1 MTEKNAIVRVLEPV
15 DFHGQELVVIDR
27 EGEPYVAMK
36 PVVEGMGMDWK
47 GQHVKLRDGATRFC
61 VEVISMQ
68 MPGDDQERDVTVVPL
83 RKLPGWLMTLQ
94 PRRMK
99 PEIAARV
106 RLYQAECDDA
116 LWAYWSTGIV
126 MNPRAV
132 TSLTANEILLQAV
145 QSLVDQERAVAE
157 LRGEHRQIVGRVDA
171 IEQRHVTA
179 ERDLLAL
186 PEPVVVPD
194 ALSTRAKVVRAVRTY
209 CRASEVP
216 YPDAWGALY
225 REYRDR
231 YHLDLVTRARHEGCA
246 PMDMAERLEEEGC
259 PIFDDLYA
267 VAHALF
273 APKP

>member
-1 MTEKNAIVRVLEPV
+1 MSKVRVLEPV
-15 DFHGQELVVIDR
+15 DFHGQALTVVDR
-27 EGEPYVAMK
+27 EGDPYVAMR
-36 PVVEGMGMDWK
+36 PIVEGMGLDWK
-47 GQHVKLRDGATRFC
+47 GQYAKLRDGGRFC
-61 VEVISMQ
+61 VEIISMQ
-68 MPGDDQERDVTVVPL
+68 MPGDDQARDITTIPL
-83 RKLPGWLMTLQ
+83 RKLPGWMMTLQ
-94 PRRMK
+94 PGRMK

-116 LWAYWSTGIV
+116 LWAYWSAGIAV
-126 MNPRAV
+126 NPRV
-132 TSLTANEILLQAV
+132 ETALSRDELLLQAC
-145 QSLVDQERAVAE
+145 QSLVEKERRLVAVE
-157 LRGEHRQIVGRVDA
+157 GRVEA
-171 IEQRHVTA
+171 IEQRHVDS

-186 PEPVVVPD
+186 PAPAAVPD

-259 PIFDDLYA
+259 PVFDNLYA

-273 APKP
+273 APKD